1 MSAVTVRSGGN
12 QRRQA
17 MKVLNATGP
26 DAPNLPPFEDPNQ
39 PPGVPS
45 KPKPIDPPQEVP
57 PVKLPPEP
65 VPQP

>member
-1 MSAVTVRSGGN
+1 MNIFHDA
-12 QRRQA
+12 A
-17 MKVLNATGP
+17 P
-26 DAPNLPPFEDPNQ
+26 DTPIVPPVEDPDQ
-39 PPGVPS
+39 PLGVPS

>member
-1 MSAVTVRSGGN
+1 
-12 QRRQA
+12 

-26 DAPNLPPFEDPNQ
+26 DAPNVPPLEDPNQ
-39 PPGVPS
+39 PPGVPP

-65 VPQP
+65 AAQP